1 MGIRSMRTAI
11 MLLALISMIT
21 IAVAVFFLAI
31 NEHRHLYQRY
41 AEADLNALSDNM
53 ANELLPLIAQQQHF
67 FQLKTFLLKLDPYAH
82 TEGAAIYNPEWQL
95 LESYYGQR
103 QQNLSEQQRLN
114 FSHWTRRKTGVF
126 HRDGY
131 LIAVKPIGDP
141 SLLLG
146 YLVIIRDL
154 TEPLNNS
161 TRNLS
166 LQVLPAATA
175 SILLIMLV
183 FYAFGNTWLR
193 PLNRLSNMAKTVQ
206 KTKDYDI
213 QIPVSGQF
221 EVASLTRDLN
231 DMLAVIRQEHEVN
244 NQYVTLL
251 EQQSEEMSHL
261 ANYDHLTGLV
271 NRQNFRRQLQQ
282 QLKTADEQPLALMFV
297 DLDGFKLVNDSLGHE
312 IGDQLLSDAAVRLQ
326 NLIQHRGL
334 VCRHGGDE
342 FLLLVREYDNSEELA
357 QLANLVI
364 DALTQKF
371 AVDSWEIRVSAS
383 IGITEA
389 NSADIAANELIRNA
403 DIAMYEAKSTGKSRY
418 SFFCHEMMTDH
429 QRRLEI
435 ASYIDYALEHQEFT
449 IAYQPKVLA
458 SGQPVGAEALIRWY
472 SAELGFISPAEFIPI
487 AEQAGKITQ
496 LTQWVINRVCQDLSD
511 TLIPAGFKHS
521 IGINL
526 SATDL
531 KKYHLLGCIKGAI
544 QKFGITPQ
552 RLEFE
557 VTEHSYLDDFSA
569 ANHFLSELSKMG
581 IRIALDDFGTGYS
594 SLSYLNRIPIDTLKI
609 DKQFVDCIGHS
620 TQDDALIITIIEM
633 GRRLGLN
640 LCAEGVENKEQLDF
654 LRHNGCHMIQG
665 YYFAKPMPLADFC
678 EFLQQASK
686 KEDSTSKQRFF
697 KPLP

>member
-1 MGIRSMRTAI
+1 MGVRSMRTAI
-11 MLLALISMIT
+11 MLLALVFMVT
-21 IAVAVFFLAI
+21 IAAAVFTLAI
-31 NEHRHLYQRY
+31 NEHRNLYQRY
-41 AEADLNALSDNM
+41 AESDLNALSDNM
-53 ANELLPLIAQQQHF
+53 ANELLPLLAQQQHF

-82 TEGAAIYNPEWQL
+82 TEGAAIYDPQWQL

-103 QQNLSEQQRLN
+103 QQALAQPQRISFVN
-114 FSHWTRRKTGVF
+114 WP
-126 HRDGY
+126 HRDVG
-131 LIAVKPIGDP
+131 LFLQDGNLVAVKPIGDP

-166 LQVLPAATA
+166 MQVGPAATA
-175 SILLIMLV
+175 SILLIMLI
-183 FYAFGNTWLR
+183 FYAFGNAWLR
-193 PLNRLSNMAKTVQ
+193 PLNHLSNMAKTVQ
-206 KTKDYDI
+206 RTKNYDI
-213 QIPVSGQF
+213 QLPVSGQF

-244 NQYVTLL
+244 NQYVALL

-271 NRQNFRRQLQQ
+271 NRQNFRQQLQQ
-282 QLKTADEQPLALMFV
+282 RLQMTNEQSLALMFV

-312 IGDQLLSDAAVRLQ
+312 VGDQLLAHAAKRLQ
-326 NLIQHRGL
+326 QLIQQRGL

-342 FLLLVREYDNSEELA
+342 FLLLIQGYDSKDELIR
-357 QLANLVI
+357 LATSVI

-383 IGITEA
+383 IGIAEA
-389 NSADIAANELIRNA
+389 GVAGMAANELIRNA
-403 DIAMYEAKSTGKSRY
+403 DIAMYEAKNAGKSRY
-418 SFFCHEMMTDH
+418 SFFCHDMMTEH

-435 ASYIDYALEHQEFT
+435 ANYIDFALEHDEFV
-449 IAYQPKVLA
+449 IAYQPKVLTN
-458 SGQPVGAEALIRWY
+458 GQPVGAEALIRWH
-472 SAELGFISPAEFIPI
+472 SLELGFISPAEFIPI

-496 LTQWVINRVCQDLSD
+496 LTQWVINRVCQDLSE

-526 SATDL
+526 SAADL
-531 KKYHLLGCIKGAI
+531 KKHHLLGSIKGAI
-544 QKFGITPQ
+544 QKHRITAQ

-569 ANHFLSELSKMG
+569 ANQFLSELSKMG

-609 DKQFVDCIGHS
+609 DKQFVDCIGQS

-640 LCAEGVENKEQLDF
+640 LCAEGVESKEQLDF

-665 YYFAKPMPLADFC
+665 YYFAKPMPLTDFC

-686 KEDSTSKQRFF
+686 KEDSVSKQRFF

>member
-1 MGIRSMRTAI
+1 MRTAI
-11 MLLALISMIT
+11 MLLALVFMAT
-21 IAVAVFFLAI
+21 IAAAVFTLAI
-31 NEHRHLYQRY
+31 NEHRNLYQRY
-41 AEADLNALSDNM
+41 AESDLNALSDNM
-53 ANELLPLIAQQQHF
+53 ANELLPLLAQQQHF

-82 TEGAAIYNPEWQL
+82 TEGAAIYDPQWQL

-103 QQNLSEQQRLN
+103 QQALAQPQRISFVN
-114 FSHWTRRKTGVF
+114 WT
-126 HRDGY
+126 HRDVG
-131 LIAVKPIGDP
+131 LFLQDGNLVAVKPIGDP

-166 LQVLPAATA
+166 MQVGPAATA
-175 SILLIMLV
+175 SILLIMLI
-183 FYAFGNTWLR
+183 FYAFGNAWLR
-193 PLNRLSNMAKTVQ
+193 PLNHLSNMAKTVQ
-206 KTKDYDI
+206 RTKNYNI
-213 QIPVSGQF
+213 QLPVSGQF

-244 NQYVTLL
+244 HQYVALL

-271 NRQNFRRQLQQ
+271 NRQNFRQQLQQ
-282 QLKTADEQPLALMFV
+282 RLQMINEQSLALMFV

-312 IGDQLLSDAAVRLQ
+312 VGDQLLAHAAKRLQ
-326 NLIQHRGL
+326 QLIQQRGL

-342 FLLLVREYDNSEELA
+342 FLLLIQGYDSKDELIR
-357 QLANLVI
+357 LATSVI

-383 IGITEA
+383 IGIAEA
-389 NSADIAANELIRNA
+389 GVAGMAANELIRNA
-403 DIAMYEAKSTGKSRY
+403 DIAMYEAKNAGKSRY
-418 SFFCHEMMTDH
+418 SFFCHDMMTEH

-435 ASYIDYALEHQEFT
+435 ANYIDFALEHDEFV

-458 SGQPVGAEALIRWY
+458 NGQPVGAEALIRWH
-472 SAELGFISPAEFIPI
+472 SLELGFISPAEFIPI

-526 SATDL
+526 SAADL
-531 KKYHLLGCIKGAI
+531 KKHHLLGSIKGAI
-544 QKFGITPQ
+544 QKHRITAQ

-569 ANHFLSELSKMG
+569 ANQFLSELSKMG

-609 DKQFVDCIGHS
+609 DKQFVDCIGQS

-640 LCAEGVENKEQLDF
+640 LCAEGVESKEQLDF

-665 YYFAKPMPLADFC
+665 YYFAKPMPLTDFC

-686 KEDSTSKQRFF
+686 KEDSASKKRFF